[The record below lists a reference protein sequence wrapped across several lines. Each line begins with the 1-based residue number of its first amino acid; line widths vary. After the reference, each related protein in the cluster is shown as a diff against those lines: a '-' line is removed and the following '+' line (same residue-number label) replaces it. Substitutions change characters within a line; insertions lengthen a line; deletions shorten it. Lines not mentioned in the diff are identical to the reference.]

1 MPTEGVEV
9 DVGNG
14 IKLMKMKVRHLLC
27 DIPAQ
32 RMPVSPS
39 NAAADLRPLVQAE
52 DDGGDSGKANF
63 RTETTTIVLSSTA
76 PNAEEVINA
85 FVDKARAAATRRGAG
100 PHCAIALY
108 KDVRGYHLPRNLQA
122 FAWYKANNLQK
133 KDEKRYMFVMIRPR
147 VGGSSEERRC
157 ARNSAVT
164 THIDY
169 EVRSHILLMCG
180 SQPGAEP
187 HLYKRYAISDEK
199 KFCSLFFP
207 AKPQAR
213 RRPSERL
220 ARLLLCGPRPR

>member
-1 MPTEGVEV
+1 MLYLSKHDPGKHKKAMLTLAAIKETGGPDGGYDSEESDGNGYGADLQRLDVTTMPTEGVEV

-14 IKLMKMKVRHLLC
+14 IKLMKMK
-27 DIPAQ
+27 
-32 RMPVSPS
+32 
-39 NAAADLRPLVQAE
+39 AE

-85 FVDKARAAATRRGAG
+85 FVDKA
-100 PHCAIALY
+100 
-108 KDVRGYHLPRNLQA
+108 

-147 VGGSSEERRC
+147 VGGSSEER
-157 ARNSAVT
+157 
-164 THIDY
+164 
-169 EVRSHILLMCG
+169 

-187 HLYKRYAISDEK
+187 HLYKRYALSDEK
-199 KFCSLFFP
+199 TFSSLFFP
-207 AKPQAR
+207 DKPQAR
-213 RRPSERL
+213 SSPSERL